1 MGSSTGATWPRGPNS
16 IRIRGLA
23 CQRPRRRTAVRPPK
37 RRLTWP
43 SSRFINNAE
52 RQTGQDLAALVLIC
66 AGDAV
71 AGLRPAADIDGLAGD
86 EARLV
91 AAQKRDHARDVLRL
105 ADALQRNL
113 RGRADLEG
121 LEVDAHPFGG
131 GASHPRLAEP
141 RRDRVDVDV

>member
-52 RQTGQDLAALVLIC
+52 RGTGQDLAALVLIC
-66 AGDAV
+66 AGDV
-71 AGLRPAADIDGLAGD
+71 GEYVREMWVPGLRPAADIDGLAGD

-91 AAQKRDHARDVLRL
+91 
-105 ADALQRNL
+105 
-113 RGRADLEG
+113 
-121 LEVDAHPFGG
+121 
-131 GASHPRLAEP
+131 
-141 RRDRVDVDV
+141 